1 MLLRLLASVL
11 FFASVFLLVRYGSE
25 VLMALAS
32 RRVNRD
38 AERFRHWS
46 EELFLGWST
55 AQIRR
60 AAWWASASVLL
71 LAGFAWLVTG
81 SYVFAIAI
89 AVGAYFVPDIIYRV
103 ARERRWQA
111 FDEQLPDAVSVMVS
125 SVRAGRSLPQAI
137 EDVSLKMSGPAGQ
150 EFGVMSK
157 EYAYGGMSVEGV
169 LERARAR
176 LNIESFTMVS
186 SALIINS
193 IHGGEV
199 LHMLERMSEAIRE
212 LHRLKKKIYIETSEV
227 RAQEKVII
235 LITPVFAV
243 LICFMDPEIPNI
255 LFHSVIGN
263 IMLVIV
269 IGCQLLSIWWIHR
282 IIRATI

>member
-1 MLLRLLASVL
+1 MIFNLLASALLFVSVL
-11 FFASVFLLVRYGSE
+11 LLVRYGSE
-25 VLMALAS
+25 VLWAWAA
-32 RRVNRD
+32 RRVTRD
-38 AERFRHWS
+38 AEKFRTWS
-46 EELFLGWST
+46 EELFLGWSP

-60 AAWWASASVLL
+60 AAVWANASVVL
-71 LAGFAWLVTG
+71 LAAFAWLVTG
-81 SYVFAIAI
+81 SPVFAVAI
-89 AVGAYFVPDIIYRV
+89 GVGAYFVPPIIYRV

-111 FDEQLPDAVSVMVS
+111 FDEQLPDAVNIMVS

-137 EDVSLKMSGPAGQ
+137 EDVSRKMTGPAGQ

-176 LNIESFTMVS
+176 LNIESFTMIS

-212 LHRLKKKIYIETSEV
+212 LHRLKKKIYTETSEV
-227 RAQEKVII
+227 RAQEKVI
-235 LITPVFAV
+235 LLMTPAFGV
-243 LICFMDPEIPNI
+243 LICFMDPEIPSI
-255 LFHSVIGN
+255 LFHSIIGN
-263 IMLVIV
+263 IMLVFV
-269 IGCQLLSIWWIHR
+269 VACQLLSIWWIHR
-282 IIRATI
+282 IIRSTI